1 MLHVFRSLISPEL
14 SIVQVLPQADRVAL
28 VARPKAMDSCCP
40 CCGRRTR
47 RVHSH
52 YMRRLADL
60 PWQGRVVEIRLHA
73 RRFRCANPQ
82 CPRRIFTERLPETVQ
97 PKARRTVRLGE
108 SQLAIGFAVGGE
120 PGSRLSD
127 RLAMPVSGDTLL
139 RMIRAAGF
147 EPPEAPRVIGID
159 DWAWRKGQRYGTI
172 ICDLERNR
180 VLDLLPDRNA
190 DTVASWLERHPGI
203 EVIAR
208 DRAGVYAEGARRGAP
223 DATQV
228 ADRWHLLQNLGEA
241 LRLAVGRHRKSVSAA
256 GKAMTAE
263 MAGNDDAKPSSKL
276 DCLRRSRR
284 DQRGEL
290 YAEILQLREAGL
302 SPRQIAPRIGMN
314 VRTVER
320 WLAAG
325 GEPEH
330 RRPSAHSVL
339 MDPFRDYLEKRW
351 EEGQHSGL
359 RLWTEIKHRGFEG
372 SKATVYRWTAAR
384 KERSSTAPPNS
395 RWRPPSRRN
404 CAWLLSEGPQSL
416 DEQTERFL
424 HHLHERAPELSIAAD
439 LARRFAAMIRGD
451 DDAGLDQWIEDAM
464 NSELASLA
472 AGLRRDTEAV
482 RAAIT
487 QPWSTSPVEGQ
498 INRLKTIKRQMYGRA
513 AYPLLRSRLLAA
525 A

>member
-1 MLHVFRSLISPEL
+1 MLDAFRSLISPEL
-14 SIVQVLPQADRVAL
+14 SIVQIFPQADRVVL
-28 VARPKAMDSCCP
+28 VARPKAMESCCP

-60 PWQGRVVEIRLHA
+60 PWQGRVIEIQLHA
-73 RRFRCANPQ
+73 RRFRCADPQ

-147 EPPEAPRVIGID
+147 EPPQAPRVVGID

-203 EVIAR
+203 EIIAR
-208 DRAGVYAEGARRGAP
+208 DRAGVYAEGARSGAP

-228 ADRWHLLQNLGEA
+228 ADRWHLLPEPGRSVAFGRRPPSKSCQRRGEGHD
-241 LRLAVGRHRKSVSAA
+241 VQ
-256 GKAMTAE
+256 
-263 MAGNDDAKPSSKL
+263 MAGNDDAKLSPKL

-284 DQRGEL
+284 NQRSEL

-302 SPRQIAPRIGMN
+302 SPRQIAPQIGLN

-330 RRPSAHSVL
+330 RRPPWRSVL

-351 EEGQHSGL
+351 EEGQHNGL
-359 RLWTEIKHRGFEG
+359 QLWTEIKHRGFEG
-372 SKATVYRWTAAR
+372 SRATVYRWTAAR
-384 KERSSTAPPNS
+384 KERPPTAPPKS

-404 CAWLLSEGPQSL
+404 CAWLLSEDPTS
-416 DEQTERFL
+416 
-424 HHLHERAPELSIAAD
+424 
-439 LARRFAAMIRGD
+439 LARLEQLEVNGWRT
-451 DDAGLDQWIEDAM
+451 L
-464 NSELASLA
+464 SVKL
-472 AGLRRDTEAV
+472 
-482 RAAIT
+482 
-487 QPWSTSPVEGQ
+487 
-498 INRLKTIKRQMYGRA
+498 
-513 AYPLLRSRLLAA
+513 LLALNFRRENVW
-525 A
+525 